1 MNIYV
6 GNLSHEVAEQELRQ
20 AFESFGEVTSVRII
34 TDRYTGQPRGFGFV
48 DMPVDTEAQAAI
60 SGLEAT
66 QLKEQV
72 ITVSKARPR
81 TEGGRGGYGGG
92 RPYGGGGSRRY

>member
-6 GNLSHEVAEQELRQ
+6 GGLSHEVTEDELRQ
-20 AFESFGEVTSVRII
+20 AFEPFGEVTSVRII
-34 TDRYTGQPRGFGFV
+34 TDRYTGQPRGFAFV

-60 SGLEAT
+60 SGLDAT
-66 QLKEQV
+66 QLKTQV

-81 TEGGRGGYGGG
+81 AEGGSGGYGGG
-92 RPYGGGGSRRY
+92 GYRRY